1 MTFAITQVQCYGI
14 EAEEPL
20 NKRYRQ
26 YMILTLTAANTDTA
40 LDLGANQ
47 TGSLGTF
54 WTAAGTGT
62 PGAGAL
68 KAIQDIVTRA
78 QYFDSFGGNFLDR
91 AQVDSSATIFTTL
104 DTAAST
110 GGSASETLTLTG
122 AATGDTPVAATP
134 IWPASGSITLQEA
147 ASTIAT
153 ANQFPVVFTGDPGPN
168 AALRVVLSRPGS
180 TTPVAGTFTVSY
192 QNNTPNIVFASG
204 DAPTA
209 YAITL
214 KWILQPQT
222 APVEYYAQA

>member
-14 EAEEPL
+14 ESEEAL

-26 YMILTLTAANTDTA
+26 YMILTITAAATDIA
-40 LDLGANQ
+40 LDLGSNQ

-68 KAIQDIVTRA
+68 LSIQDIVTRA
-78 QYFDSFGGNFLDR
+78 QYFDSFGGNFMDR

-104 DTAAST
+104 DTSAST
-110 GGSASETLTLTG
+110 GGAASETLTLTG
-122 AATGDTPVAATP
+122 AATGDTPIAATP
-134 IWPASGSITLQEA
+134 IWPASGTVALSDA

-153 ANQFPVVFTGDPGPN
+153 ADQYPVVWTGDPG
-168 AALRVVLSRPGS
+168 AGAKLRVVLSRPGS
-180 TTPVAGTFTVSY
+180 VTPVAGTYIVSY
-192 QNNTPNIVFASG
+192 ANSTPNITFATT
-204 DAPTA
+204 DAPTS
-209 YAITL
+209 YNVVL

-222 APVEYYAQA
+222 APVEYYASA